1 MHWVAFATLSDKD
14 KRRHYDMYGDDE
26 PEPGMGVPRRRR
38 PPGGGVYADEMSP
51 EDIFNMFF
59 GGGYPQQHVRRR
71 THRRA
76 PPPQDWRQQVA
87 QLIPLLF
94 LCLIMFG
101 NSGSLYDP
109 PFSLKR
115 TAKFRHER
123 LTRSRGVVPDI
134 RYYVADGFS
143 AKHARDGYAL
153 RRQEQNVESEYQTHL
168 RYGCFSARQRYSQF
182 KNAAQFSPR
191 RRELMERADAID
203 MSDCDLAGA
212 FWGTV
217 IWRDSALSPPSPFF
231 APSGGLQHNRSVGPG
246 FYSASAFFAARPHP
260 SSPNTPVLALPKRR
274 PPLVLYRF
282 WASRATS

>member
-1 MHWVAFATLSDKD
+1 MEVGGFFFDVEAVRTEASDRD
-14 KRRHYDMYGDDE
+14 A
-26 PEPGMGVPRRRR
+26 PRR
-38 PPGGGVYADEMSP
+38 
-51 EDIFNMFF
+51 FF

-71 THRRA
+71 ARRA

-143 AKHARDGYAL
+143 ARHARDNYSL
-153 RRQEQNVESEYQTHL
+153 RRQEQNVESEYQTQL
-168 RYGCFSARQRYSQF
+168 RYGCFGARQRYSQF
-182 KNAAQFSPR
+182 KNAARFSPR
-191 RRELMERADAID
+191 ARELEARAEAID
-203 MSDCDLAGA
+203 MSDCDLLEEYFG
-212 FWGTV
+212 V
-217 IWRDSALSPPSPFF
+217 R
-231 APSGGLQHNRSVGPG
+231 
-246 FYSASAFFAARPHP
+246 
-260 SSPNTPVLALPKRR
+260 
-274 PPLVLYRF
+274 
-282 WASRATS
+282 

>member
-1 MHWVAFATLSDKD
+1 MSFQFS
-14 KRRHYDMYGDDE
+14 
-26 PEPGMGVPRRRR
+26 R

-71 THRRA
+71 TQRRA

-168 RYGCFSARQRYSQF
+168 RYGCFSARQRRSQF
-182 KNAAQFSPR
+182 VSAAQFSPR
-191 RRELMERADAID
+191 RRELMEQVEHVAAAA
-203 MSDCDLAGA
+203 MGSDNHREGA
-212 FWGTV
+212 AASRV
-217 IWRDSALSPPSPFF
+217 HRRVVSSAVL
-231 APSGGLQHNRSVGPG
+231 RR
-246 FYSASAFFAARPHP
+246 AARLRYSWAPR
-260 SSPNTPVLALPKRR
+260 AL
-274 PPLVLYRF
+274 
-282 WASRATS
+282 

>member
-1 MHWVAFATLSDKD
+1 
-14 KRRHYDMYGDDE
+14 
-26 PEPGMGVPRRRR
+26 MGGFFVDFEAVQSRDRDAPRR
-38 PPGGGVYADEMSP
+38 
-51 EDIFNMFF
+51 FF

-71 THRRA
+71 ARRA

-101 NSGSLYDP
+101 NSGGLYDP

-143 AKHARDGYAL
+143 ARHARDNYSL
-153 RRQEQNVESEYQTHL
+153 RRQEQNVESEYQTQL
-168 RYGCFSARQRYSQF
+168 RYGCFGARQRYSQF

-203 MSDCDLAGA
+203 MSDCDLLEEYFG
-212 FWGTV
+212 V
-217 IWRDSALSPPSPFF
+217 R
-231 APSGGLQHNRSVGPG
+231 
-246 FYSASAFFAARPHP
+246 
-260 SSPNTPVLALPKRR
+260 
-274 PPLVLYRF
+274 
-282 WASRATS
+282 

>member
-1 MHWVAFATLSDKD
+1 MIAAKRRGHYAVLGIEKTADEDQIKRAYRKLALKFHPDKNRAPDADEAFKCIGLAFATLSDKD

-71 THRRA
+71 TQRRA

-203 MSDCDLAGA
+203 MSDCDLLEEYFG
-212 FWGTV
+212 V
-217 IWRDSALSPPSPFF
+217 R
-231 APSGGLQHNRSVGPG
+231 
-246 FYSASAFFAARPHP
+246 
-260 SSPNTPVLALPKRR
+260 
-274 PPLVLYRF
+274 
-282 WASRATS
+282 